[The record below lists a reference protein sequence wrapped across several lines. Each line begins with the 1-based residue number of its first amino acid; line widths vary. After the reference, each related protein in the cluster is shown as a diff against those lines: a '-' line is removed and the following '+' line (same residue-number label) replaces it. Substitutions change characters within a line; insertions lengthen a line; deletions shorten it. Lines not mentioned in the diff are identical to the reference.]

1 MQGWREC
8 PFNSSCI
15 NCKIIVETDSVSG
28 RKGGHSHQTG
38 RPGSPYWKTER
49 EGEVRLSLSGNEN
62 EELTKH

>member
-38 RPGSPYWKTER
+38 RPGSPY
-49 EGEVRLSLSGNEN
+49 
-62 EELTKH
+62 